1 MPFPLGSERFGA
13 SSLEVKILVPSGQS
27 VHVRVVHESVLSL
40 SGLFRYT
47 AAGLGL
53 TS

>member
-13 SSLEVKILVPSGQS
+13 SLEVKILVPSGQS
-27 VHVRVVHESVLSL
+27 VHVRAVLESVLSL

-47 AAGLGL
+47 AACLGL